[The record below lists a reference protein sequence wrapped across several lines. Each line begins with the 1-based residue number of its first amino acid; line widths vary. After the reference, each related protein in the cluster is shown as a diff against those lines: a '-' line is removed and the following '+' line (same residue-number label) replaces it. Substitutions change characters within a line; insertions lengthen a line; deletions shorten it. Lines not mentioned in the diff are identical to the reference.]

1 MCTPDEN
8 AKGNSVIW
16 YPKFKGVSA
25 DRRGPARPGPTQAG
39 LGGLSREPKFGKSNI
54 NIYIL
59 F

>member
-1 MCTPDEN
+1 MLRVIQSFDIQ
-8 AKGNSVIW
+8 NSKES
-16 YPKFKGVSA
+16 PPTGE
-25 DRRGPARPGPTQAG
+25 GRPGPTQAG